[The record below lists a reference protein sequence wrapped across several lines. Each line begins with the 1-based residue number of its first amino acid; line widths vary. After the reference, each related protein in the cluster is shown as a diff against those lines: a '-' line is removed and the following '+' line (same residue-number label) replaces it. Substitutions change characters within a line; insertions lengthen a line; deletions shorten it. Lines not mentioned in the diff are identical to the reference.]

1 MASQNIRKSNSYEEE
16 GRKLI
21 HQFSQKLMSE
31 QCNAN
36 EVDKKLST
44 LSFRDKGIGVGFGSI
59 KHWLKMDN
67 PALHNQ
73 LFTSVEILEMTTS
86 GGGQHLDPAEG
97 VSSLFPRQSV
107 RVTTPRTSASS
118 DSQAQFGS
126 VRTIMLACTNSPS
139 QSTCTMT
146 VSQRFGHK
154 FGPNGLQGW
163 SVLTYLTRSFRAA
176 NHKTC

>member
-1 MASQNIRKSNSYEEE
+1 MASQDIRKSNSYEEE

-21 HQFSQKLMSE
+21 HQFSQKLMSK

-36 EVDKKLST
+36 EVDKLSK

-67 PALHNQ
+67 LALHNQ

-97 VSSLFPRQSV
+97 VSSLFHRQSV
-107 RVTTPRTSASS
+107 RVTTPRTSACTE
-118 DSQAQFGS
+118 SQAQCGS
-126 VRTIMLACTNSPS
+126 V
-139 QSTCTMT
+139 
-146 VSQRFGHK
+146 
-154 FGPNGLQGW
+154 
-163 SVLTYLTRSFRAA
+163 SVER
-176 NHKTC
+176 